1 MKRSVGAPWETRS
14 VPERLDVLAPD
25 GSEIRALLRVGG
37 GSMVHCTLPPGRVTQ
52 AVRHRTV
59 EEVWFFLGG
68 HGQVWRKQGEREEIV
83 DVGPGLAL
91 SIPLG
96 THFQFRTLG
105 DEPLTF
111 VITTM
116 PPWPGADEA
125 VGVPGVW
132 PAA

>member
-1 MKRSVGAPWETRS
+1 MNRPSGAPWETLS
-14 VPERLDVLAPD
+14 VPDRYDLLAPD
-25 GSEIRALLRVGG
+25 GSEIRLLLRVRG
-37 GSMVHCTLPPGRVTQ
+37 GSMVHCSLPPGQVTR

-68 HGQVWRKQGEREEIV
+68 RGQVWRKQGDFEVIA

-96 THFQFRTLG
+96 THFQCRTLC

-111 VITTM
+111 VITTI

-125 VGVPGVW
+125 VDVPGVW
-132 PAA
+132 PAE